1 MCCLAAEAKDPH
13 RVLPLAV
20 FGTISIV
27 TVFYC
32 LASLALVGMQDYNLI
47 NVDSGFS
54 EAFKLRGYPLAQ
66 NIVAIGE
73 IITLPLVVL
82 VSFLAQP
89 RLQYAMASD
98 GLLPKIF
105 AEVDRKGNLIK
116 GILVAGLICTLIAIF
131 VPFKYLDDMISA
143 GVLISF
149 NLTNSSL
156 LVIRRCDPIHPN
168 KFNYSLILFNI
179 LSIILNI
186 VLTNIIFSSTPYLM
200 YTQFTCV
207 LLLFL
212 SLIFISYFI
221 SVNCPE
227 NEDTDGINQFRVPYL
242 PYVPLFG
249 IFVNYLL
256 LAQLSYQGIC
266 LMFFYFGIA
275 CFFYFGYGI
284 HNSKGNNTGWR
295 DLLSTNC
302 HKSLAQNNFNNENQ
316 KYINLNT
323 NEDIV
328 MSIENERD

>member
-1 MCCLAAEAKDPH
+1 
-13 RVLPLAV
+13 
-20 FGTISIV
+20 
-27 TVFYC
+27 
-32 LASLALVGMQDYNLI
+32 
-47 NVDSGFS
+47 
-54 EAFKLRGYPLAQ
+54 
-66 NIVAIGE
+66 
-73 IITLPLVVL
+73 
-82 VSFLAQP
+82 
-89 RLQYAMASD
+89 
-98 GLLPKIF
+98 
-105 AEVDRKGNLIK
+105 
-116 GILVAGLICTLIAIF
+116 
-131 VPFKYLDDMISA
+131 MISA